1 MKKKVLFIALAF
13 ILLIII
19 VTIIIIVNGYNT
31 NSDYLREIEIVNI
44 NEIKELINEGKNTEA
59 NEMLNEIDNYLR
71 NTSTNFN
78 PSLIITISSISIL
91 FVIIVFLYIYF
102 SILRPFD
109 KLKRFANEIA
119 SGNFNIPLNYERSN
133 YFGQFTWAFDN
144 MRCEIIKARKCETEA
159 IENNKTIIASLSHDI
174 KTPIASINAYAEAL
188 EANIDS
194 SYEARAKYLS
204 VIINKSQEVK
214 KLTDDLFLHSVSE
227 MDRISFIEEKLD
239 LAEILNNS
247 INDFKANTIIKLND
261 TLDNAYIMA
270 DKMRMYQIFE
280 NIINNSIKYA
290 NTKIDISL
298 ANYNEYYLVS
308 IKDYGQGISDSDMPF
323 IYEKFYRGENA
334 AGKNGTGLGLYIVKY
349 MLEKMNGKI
358 ELINDNGLLVKLFF
372 KKIIS

>member
-1 MKKKVLFIALAF
+1 MKKKVFFIALAF

-19 VTIIIIVNGYNT
+19 ATIIIIVNGYNT

-109 KLKRFANEIA
+109 KLKGFANEIA

-247 INDFKANTIIKLND
+247 INDFRANTIIKLND

-298 ANYNEYYLVS
+298 DDYNEYYLVS

>member
-1 MKKKVLFIALAF
+1 MKKKIFFITLAF

-19 VTIIIIVNGYNT
+19 ATIIIVINGYNT
-31 NSDYLREIEIVNI
+31 NSDYLREIELVNI
-44 NEIKELINEGKNTEA
+44 NEIKELINEGKNVEA
-59 NEMLNEIDNYLR
+59 NEMLNDLDNYLR

-91 FVIIVFLYIYF
+91 FVIVVFLYIYF

-109 KLKRFANEIA
+109 KLKGFANEIA
-119 SGNFNIPLNYERSN
+119 SGNFDIPLNYERSN

-194 SYEARAKYLS
+194 SYEARAKYLN
-204 VIINKSQEVK
+204 VIINKAQEVK

-247 INDFKANTIIKLND
+247 INDFRANTIIKLND

-298 ANYNEYYLVS
+298 VNYNEYYLVS

-334 AGKNGTGLGLYIVKY
+334 TGKNGTGLGLYIVKY

-372 KKIIS
+372 KKIVS

>member
-1 MKKKVLFIALAF
+1 MKKKIFFITLAF

-19 VTIIIIVNGYNT
+19 ATIIIVINGYNT
-31 NSDYLREIEIVNI
+31 NSDYLREIELVNI
-44 NEIKELINEGKNTEA
+44 NEIKELINEGKNVEA
-59 NEMLNEIDNYLR
+59 NEMLNDLDNYLR

-91 FVIIVFLYIYF
+91 FVIVVFLYIYF

-109 KLKRFANEIA
+109 KLKGFANEIA
-119 SGNFNIPLNYERSN
+119 SGNFDIPLNYERSN

-194 SYEARAKYLS
+194 SYEARAKYLT
-204 VIINKSQEVK
+204 VIINKAQEVK

-247 INDFKANTIIKLND
+247 INDFRANTIIKLND

-334 AGKNGTGLGLYIVKY
+334 TGKNGTGLGLYIVKY

-372 KKIIS
+372 KKIVS

>member
-1 MKKKVLFIALAF
+1 MKKKVFFIALAF

-19 VTIIIIVNGYNT
+19 ATIIILVNGYNT

-109 KLKRFANEIA
+109 KLKGFANEIA

-247 INDFKANTIIKLND
+247 INDFRANTIIKLND

>member
-1 MKKKVLFIALAF
+1 MKKKIFFITLAF

-19 VTIIIIVNGYNT
+19 ATIIIVINGYNT
-31 NSDYLREIEIVNI
+31 NSDYLREIELVNI
-44 NEIKELINEGKNTEA
+44 NEIKELINEGKNVEA
-59 NEMLNEIDNYLR
+59 NEMLNDLDNYLR

-91 FVIIVFLYIYF
+91 FVIVVFLYIYF

-109 KLKRFANEIA
+109 KLKGFANEIA
-119 SGNFNIPLNYERSN
+119 SGNFDIPLNYERSN

-194 SYEARAKYLS
+194 SYEARAKYLN
-204 VIINKSQEVK
+204 VIINKAQEVK

-247 INDFKANTIIKLND
+247 INDFRANTIIKLND

-298 ANYNEYYLVS
+298 VNYNEYYFVS

-334 AGKNGTGLGLYIVKY
+334 TGKNGTGLGLYIVKY

-372 KKIIS
+372 KKIVS

>member
-1 MKKKVLFIALAF
+1 MKKKVFFIALAF

-19 VTIIIIVNGYNT
+19 ATIIILVNGYNT

-109 KLKRFANEIA
+109 KLKGFANEIA

-239 LAEILNNS
+239 LSEILNNS
-247 INDFKANTIIKLND
+247 INDFRANTIIKLND

-298 ANYNEYYLVS
+298 VDSNEYYLVS

>member
-1 MKKKVLFIALAF
+1 MKKKVFFIALAF

-19 VTIIIIVNGYNT
+19 ATIIILVNGYNT

-109 KLKRFANEIA
+109 KLKGFANEIA

-214 KLTDDLFLHSVSE
+214 KLTDDLFLHSVS
-227 MDRISFIEEKLD
+227 
-239 LAEILNNS
+239 
-247 INDFKANTIIKLND
+247 KAL
-261 TLDNAYIMA
+261 
-270 DKMRMYQIFE
+270 
-280 NIINNSIKYA
+280 
-290 NTKIDISL
+290 KI
-298 ANYNEYYLVS
+298 
-308 IKDYGQGISDSDMPF
+308 
-323 IYEKFYRGENA
+323 
-334 AGKNGTGLGLYIVKY
+334 
-349 MLEKMNGKI
+349 
-358 ELINDNGLLVKLFF
+358 
-372 KKIIS
+372 